1 MQSQNSKN
9 SLPLWSKQLISFNKN
24 FLEMLEGLSK
34 MSSSNEKTISINYS
48 DPNGNATTYNVTS
61 IGYLKSEVDR
71 LDRNI
76 QALSG
81 ISSSATIQ
89 INGVAFKKIIVA
101 DLNKQPN
108 SISDLNII
116 SNFYTRPNWIF
127 DSLIDPMLLVEL
139 DLENKIASDVRKIFS
154 RRYII
159 NFEKDST
166 GVLTTAGSSAQTD
179 FTQRWKNKSDIDIVE
194 FNDWLNIIGISDYRL
209 DEQQFE
215 LEPNYL
221 KYRGLFTVL
230 QVEEDT
236 VNRKLWY
243 VIDGLDYIEVSTGNF
258 KQIKVGDDFAINAE
272 TSQTIYRLVE
282 ISTLNNRIRVRFDRI
297 QGNDAIPV
305 AVGALK
311 IYSDVINN
319 QRVRISVSNDEY
331 NVIFVKAINNNFLL
345 SDEWS
350 QGSAFYTNELK
361 YIDESSQGLN
371 DVTLQEFY
379 NKKAYDYGS
388 ILLELV
394 QKKIPSTLGVIPN
407 APILDI
413 NSFAVKQ
420 INKHLTN
427 TKDND
432 KIRELQ
438 TQKETIK
445 SEINAL
451 NSAIMVKNSELVV
464 KKYPSQADRSRAEQ
478 ELKTLNNKLAS
489 SNKKLSTIVGEIL
502 SNQKTLQKSE
512 PKFRVRGFWEFPV
525 TETTSRPQEIVQF
538 KIRYKYS
545 SLDGQESSTD
555 NFKLNGV
562 NAAFSP
568 YEETKS
574 DLRKGKFNTSTG
586 FWEWTP
592 ENLSDTDSININQL
606 DLPISPYER
615 VTFQVKAISEV
626 GWPDSPLESDWSN
639 ELTVEFPSELVNTTS
654 EDQTIMD
661 QAVQEDIRIRFD
673 SELES
678 KGIIRHVAD
687 SIQVGEKY
695 WPHYAG
701 QISTTFKDSNSNTL
715 SVQEMFELLN
725 TQITDLTNTLKRVK
739 GELYVYA
746 VRNGKEYEIKN
757 GRVVA
762 FSYLLLNYAEKDTS
776 STSNAQYFNK
786 IYTIDESES
795 VKIIIKNNAKDN
807 PLGLLS
813 YKTEDQAL
821 NITDSSFIRPTWI
834 NDNNTIIAQ
843 SAQQFIWLKN
853 KRLGSNTEHYKDL
866 VGQTPDTL
874 TPDDMLTYNPGFKG
888 TITQGQDA
896 DVVLSNIKYST
907 QPDTANSRKFVS
919 MVFPVRKPTN
929 TITSNEDT
937 KIIGSSDNIEF
948 PIQIK
953 YCFDTI
959 NTFNSQSINL
969 NQIYYSNHT
978 QVKSLVFKIEPENSN
993 QPFEF
998 QIDFRLN
1005 FTRPNSSGIAS
1016 ALAIKSFTS
1025 SMPTRILNN

>member
-464 KKYPSQADRSRAEQ
+464 KKIEIEAR
-478 ELKTLNNKLAS
+478 
-489 SNKKLSTIVGEIL
+489 KK
-502 SNQKTLQKSE
+502 
-512 PKFRVRGFWEFPV
+512 
-525 TETTSRPQEIVQF
+525 
-538 KIRYKYS
+538 
-545 SLDGQESSTD
+545 
-555 NFKLNGV
+555 
-562 NAAFSP
+562 
-568 YEETKS
+568 
-574 DLRKGKFNTSTG
+574 
-586 FWEWTP
+586 
-592 ENLSDTDSININQL
+592 
-606 DLPISPYER
+606 
-615 VTFQVKAISEV
+615 
-626 GWPDSPLESDWSN
+626 
-639 ELTVEFPSELVNTTS
+639 
-654 EDQTIMD
+654 
-661 QAVQEDIRIRFD
+661 
-673 SELES
+673 
-678 KGIIRHVAD
+678 
-687 SIQVGEKY
+687 
-695 WPHYAG
+695 
-701 QISTTFKDSNSNTL
+701 
-715 SVQEMFELLN
+715 
-725 TQITDLTNTLKRVK
+725 
-739 GELYVYA
+739 
-746 VRNGKEYEIKN
+746 
-757 GRVVA
+757 
-762 FSYLLLNYAEKDTS
+762 
-776 STSNAQYFNK
+776 
-786 IYTIDESES
+786 
-795 VKIIIKNNAKDN
+795 
-807 PLGLLS
+807 
-813 YKTEDQAL
+813 
-821 NITDSSFIRPTWI
+821 
-834 NDNNTIIAQ
+834 
-843 SAQQFIWLKN
+843 
-853 KRLGSNTEHYKDL
+853 
-866 VGQTPDTL
+866 
-874 TPDDMLTYNPGFKG
+874 
-888 TITQGQDA
+888 
-896 DVVLSNIKYST
+896 
-907 QPDTANSRKFVS
+907 
-919 MVFPVRKPTN
+919 
-929 TITSNEDT
+929 
-937 KIIGSSDNIEF
+937 
-948 PIQIK
+948 
-953 YCFDTI
+953 
-959 NTFNSQSINL
+959 
-969 NQIYYSNHT
+969 
-978 QVKSLVFKIEPENSN
+978 
-993 QPFEF
+993 
-998 QIDFRLN
+998 
-1005 FTRPNSSGIAS
+1005 
-1016 ALAIKSFTS
+1016 
-1025 SMPTRILNN
+1025 